1 MPGPRAGG
9 AVRRGSC
16 GGGGGVPAA
25 EAPLK
30 IVHPRRCS
38 APSLLFSKGLSK
50 PWLPSASSREVK
62 ELWLDS
68 ILGQTKGLKETRVS
82 RAPPIKL
89 LMKVLSS
96 CNISKTLNA
105 GNMESLIECQ
115 LEANAKNCS
124 PLVQADTEDRLCHST
139 DGTKKRKKVISQ
151 SFTLRRSST
160 NGNSPGQLDSGA
172 KIALFGQP
180 LAIICGEDD
189 TLPQPVKDLL
199 AILYMKGP
207 STEGIFRKAANEK
220 ARKELKEDLNKGGN
234 VDLKSKSVH
243 LLAVV
248 LKDFLRNIPSK
259 LLSADLFEKWM
270 QALEK
275 PSKQEKIEELKEV
288 ADNLPRPNLV
298 LLKHLL
304 SLLHHISQNAETNR
318 MDSSNLA
325 ICVGPNMLSPEAD
338 NTLPLEVQK
347 EMNDKVTVLVEF
359 LINNCSEIFG
369 ENIALSV
376 CASAEESPE
385 HIDSS
390 TEHLCAA
397 HQNDSAYDSPDPE
410 AEGSPCTSQ
419 MEQPKGRSTSVSRR
433 YPTHISDPSLT
444 NFGNDIHTMDRRYSE
459 PDLSFQNRLEV
470 GISKQKLNKSED
482 NFPVQQ
488 KQLGLEAL
496 EKQLATLPSQLS
508 SDSLPK
514 TSSSCSLESS
524 DGSVFTSSPVV
535 SPTSPKKTFLNR
547 PQSFSTKATEDCIM
561 PSRDIKKHSMSF
573 SFANRRK
580 TLIKTQSWG
589 PGKNMGFQRDSFIKK
604 EDQFSGRVVQEN
616 SHDDDKPLPVANQQR
631 SRFRSADEVFR
642 EVDQR
647 NPGRPPSYEEA
658 TKNCLVTEVPSHNL
672 TVQTMRLKVSNQDAL
687 LPHPCSSSTQDTA
700 YTALRDLPSG
710 RVSAAKDSD
719 VETETLSIT
728 VGINSRVS
736 LPVTPGVYRLRAMSE
751 SCQKNKLEYV
761 ARRCSQPVFEVDQIQ
776 YAKESYV

>member
-1 MPGPRAGG
+1 L
-9 AVRRGSC
+9 
-16 GGGGGVPAA
+16 AA
-25 EAPLK
+25 
-30 IVHPRRCS
+30 
-38 APSLLFSKGLSK
+38 
-50 PWLPSASSREVK
+50 
-62 ELWLDS
+62 
-68 ILGQTKGLKETRVS
+68 
-82 RAPPIKL
+82 
-89 LMKVLSS
+89 
-96 CNISKTLNA
+96 
-105 GNMESLIECQ
+105 
-115 LEANAKNCS
+115 
-124 PLVQADTEDRLCHST
+124 
-139 DGTKKRKKVISQ
+139 DGTKKRKKVVSQ
-151 SFTLRRSST
+151 SFTLRLSST

-189 TLPQPVKDLL
+189 TLPQPVQDLL

-234 VDLKSKSVH
+234 VDLKGKSVH

-259 LLSADLFEKWM
+259 LLSADLYEKWM

-288 ADNLPRPNLV
+288 AGKLPRPNLV
-298 LLKHLL
+298 LLKDLL

-325 ICVGPNMLSPEAD
+325 ICVGPNMLTPEMD
-338 NTLPLEVQK
+338 NMLPLEVQK

-369 ENIALSV
+369 EDIALSV

-385 HIDSS
+385 HTDSS

-410 AEGSPCTSQ
+410 AEGSPRTSQ
-419 MEQPKGRSTSVSRR
+419 VEQPKGRSTSVSRR
-433 YPTHISDPSLT
+433 YPTRISAPSLT
-444 NFGNDIHTMDRRYSE
+444 NFRNYISTMDRRYSE
-459 PDLSFQNRLEV
+459 PDLSFQNCLE
-470 GISKQKLNKSED
+470 GRIRKQKLNKSDD

-488 KQLGLEAL
+488 KQLALEAL
-496 EKQLATLPSQLS
+496 EKRLAILPSQLS
-508 SDSLPK
+508 TDSLPK

-535 SPTSPKKTFLNR
+535 SPSSPKKSFLNR
-547 PQSFSTKATEDCIM
+547 PQSFSTKATEDCSM
-561 PSRDIKKHSMSF
+561 PSREIKKHSMSF
-573 SFANRRK
+573 SFANHRK

-589 PGKNMGFQRDSFIKK
+589 PGKNMGFQRDSFTKK
-604 EDQFSGRVVQEN
+604 EDQFSCRIVQEN
-616 SHDDDKPLPVANQQR
+616 SLDDDKSLPVAYQQR
-631 SRFRSADEVFR
+631 VRFRSADEVFR

-647 NPGRPPSYEEA
+647 KPGRPPSYEEA
-658 TKNCLVTEVPSHNL
+658 TKNCLAPKVPSHNL
-672 TVQTMRLKVSNQDAL
+672 TVQNMRLKVSNQDSL
-687 LPHPCSSSTQDTA
+687 PPHPCSSCAQA
-700 YTALRDLPSG
+700 TALKDLPSG

-719 VETETLSIT
+719 VETETLSVT

-751 SCQKNKLEYV
+751 SCQKNKHEYV

>member
-1 MPGPRAGG
+1 LLL
-9 AVRRGSC
+9 
-16 GGGGGVPAA
+16 AA
-25 EAPLK
+25 
-30 IVHPRRCS
+30 
-38 APSLLFSKGLSK
+38 
-50 PWLPSASSREVK
+50 
-62 ELWLDS
+62 
-68 ILGQTKGLKETRVS
+68 
-82 RAPPIKL
+82 
-89 LMKVLSS
+89 
-96 CNISKTLNA
+96 
-105 GNMESLIECQ
+105 
-115 LEANAKNCS
+115 
-124 PLVQADTEDRLCHST
+124 DR
-139 DGTKKRKKVISQ
+139 TKKRKKVISQ
-151 SFTLRRSST
+151 SFTLRQSST
-160 NGNSPGQLDSGA
+160 NRNSTGQLDSGA
-172 KIALFGQP
+172 KITLFGQP

-189 TLPQPVKDLL
+189 TLPQPVQDLL

-207 STEGIFRKAANEK
+207 STEGVFRKAANEK

-259 LLSADLFEKWM
+259 LLLVDLYEKWM

-275 PSKQEKIEELKEV
+275 PSKEEKIEELKEV
-288 ADNLPRPNLV
+288 ADKLPRPNLA

-325 ICVGPNMLSPEAD
+325 ICIGPNMLSPETD
-338 NTLPLEVQK
+338 NMFPLEVQK

-369 ENIALSV
+369 EDTALPV
-376 CASAEESPE
+376 CALAEESLE
-385 HIDSS
+385 HTDSS

-410 AEGSPCTSQ
+410 AEGSPRTSQ
-419 MEQPKGRSTSVSRR
+419 VEQPKGRSTSVSRR
-433 YPTHISDPSLT
+433 YPSCISAPSLS
-444 NFGNDIHTMDRRYSE
+444 NFRNDIRTMDRRYSE
-459 PDLSFQNRLEV
+459 PDLSFQNRLE
-470 GISKQKLNKSED
+470 GRIRKQKLNKSED
-482 NFPVQQ
+482 NFSVQQ

-496 EKQLATLPSQLS
+496 EKRLAILPSQLS
-508 SDSLPK
+508 TDSLPK

-535 SPTSPKKTFLNR
+535 SPSSPKKTFLNR
-547 PQSFSTKATEDCIM
+547 PQSFSTKATEDCSM
-561 PSRDIKKHSMSF
+561 PSKEIKKHSMSF

-589 PGKNMGFQRDSFIKK
+589 PGKNMGFQRDSFTTK
-604 EDQFSGRVVQEN
+604 EDEFSCRVVQN
-616 SHDDDKPLPVANQQR
+616 SPDDDKPLPVAYQHR
-631 SRFRSADEVFR
+631 PRFRSADEVFR

-647 NPGRPPSYEEA
+647 NPGKPPSYEEA
-658 TKNCLVTEVPSHNL
+658 TKNCLATKVPSNNL
-672 TVQTMRLKVSNQDAL
+672 TVQTMRLKVSRQDDL
-687 LPHPCSSSTQDTA
+687 PPHPCSSCAQDA
-700 YTALRDLPSG
+700 AHTALRDLLSD
-710 RVSAAKDSD
+710 RVSAGKDSD
-719 VETETLSIT
+719 VGTNTLSVT

-751 SCQKNKLEYV
+751 SYQKNKLDYV

>member
-1 MPGPRAGG
+1 
-9 AVRRGSC
+9 
-16 GGGGGVPAA
+16 
-25 EAPLK
+25 
-30 IVHPRRCS
+30 
-38 APSLLFSKGLSK
+38 
-50 PWLPSASSREVK
+50 
-62 ELWLDS
+62 
-68 ILGQTKGLKETRVS
+68 
-82 RAPPIKL
+82 
-89 LMKVLSS
+89 MKVLSS
-96 CNISKTLNA
+96 CNTSKTLNA

-115 LEANAKNCS
+115 SEADAKKCP
-124 PLVQADTEDRLCHST
+124 PLVPAGTEVGLCHSNA

-160 NGNSPGQLDSGA
+160 NGNSPGQLDA
-172 KIALFGQP
+172 KITLFGQP

-189 TLPQPVKDLL
+189 TLPQPVQDIL
-199 AILYMKGP
+199 AILYMRGP

-259 LLSADLFEKWM
+259 LLSADLYEKWM

-275 PSKQEKIEELKEV
+275 PSKHEKIEELKEV
-288 ADNLPRPNLV
+288 ADKLPRPNLA

-325 ICVGPNMLSPEAD
+325 ICVGPNMLSPETD

-369 ENIALSV
+369 EDIAFPA
-376 CASAEESPE
+376 CALAEESPE
-385 HIDSS
+385 HTDSS

-410 AEGSPCTSQ
+410 AEVSLRTSP
-419 MEQPKGRSTSVSRR
+419 MVQPKGRSTSVSTR
-433 YPTHISDPSLT
+433 YPTHISTPSLT
-444 NFGNDIHTMDRRYSE
+444 NFRNDISTMDRRYSE
-459 PDLSFQNRLEV
+459 PDLSFQNCLE
-470 GISKQKLNKSED
+470 GRIRKQKLNRSED

-496 EKQLATLPSQLS
+496 EKRLAILPSQLS
-508 SDSLPK
+508 TDSLPK

-524 DGSVFTSSPVV
+524 DSSVFTSSPVV
-535 SPTSPKKTFLNR
+535 SPSSPKKTFLNR
-547 PQSFSTKATEDCIM
+547 PQSFSTKATEDCSM
-561 PSRDIKKHSMSF
+561 PSREIKKHSMSF

-589 PGKNMGFQRDSFIKK
+589 PGKYTGFQKDCFTKK
-604 EDQFSGRVVQEN
+604 EDQFSCRVVQEN
-616 SHDDDKPLPVANQQR
+616 SPDDDKPLPVAYRQR
-631 SRFRSADEVFR
+631 PRFRSADEVFR

-647 NPGRPPSYEEA
+647 HPGRPPSYEEA
-658 TKNCLVTEVPSHNL
+658 TKNCLA
-672 TVQTMRLKVSNQDAL
+672 TVQTMRLKMSNQDAL
-687 LPHPCSSSTQDTA
+687 LPHPCSSCAQDTA
-700 YTALRDLPSG
+700 YMALRDLPSG

-719 VETETLSIT
+719 VETETLSVT

-751 SCQKNKLEYV
+751 SCQKNKLECV
-761 ARRCSQPVFEVDQIQ
+761 ARRCSQPVFEIDQIQ

>member
-1 MPGPRAGG
+1 
-9 AVRRGSC
+9 
-16 GGGGGVPAA
+16 
-25 EAPLK
+25 
-30 IVHPRRCS
+30 
-38 APSLLFSKGLSK
+38 
-50 PWLPSASSREVK
+50 
-62 ELWLDS
+62 
-68 ILGQTKGLKETRVS
+68 
-82 RAPPIKL
+82 
-89 LMKVLSS
+89 MKVLSS
-96 CNISKTLNA
+96 CNTSKTLNA

-115 LEANAKNCS
+115 SEADAKKC
-124 PLVQADTEDRLCHST
+124 PLLIPADTEDGLCHSAA

-151 SFTLRRSST
+151 SFTLRRSSA

-189 TLPQPVKDLL
+189 TLPRPVQDLL

-259 LLSADLFEKWM
+259 LLSADLYDKWM

-288 ADNLPRPNLV
+288 ADKLPRPNLL

-304 SLLHHISQNAETNR
+304 ALLHHIGQNAETNR

-325 ICVGPNMLSPEAD
+325 ICIGPNMLSPETG

-359 LINNCSEIFG
+359 LINNCSEMFG
-369 ENIALSV
+369 EDIAFPV

-385 HIDSS
+385 HTDSS

-419 MEQPKGRSTSVSRR
+419 MEQPKGRSSSVSRR
-433 YPTHISDPSLT
+433 YPTHISAPSLT
-444 NFGNDIHTMDRRYSE
+444 NFRNDISTMDRRYSE
-459 PDLSFQNRLEV
+459 PDLSFQNRLE
-470 GISKQKLNKSED
+470 GRIRKQKLNKSED

-496 EKQLATLPSQLS
+496 EKRLAILPSELS
-508 SDSLPK
+508 TDSLPK

-535 SPTSPKKTFLNR
+535 SPSSPKKTFLNR
-547 PQSFSTKATEDCIM
+547 PQSFSTKATEDCST
-561 PSRDIKKHSMSF
+561 PSREIKKHSMSF

-589 PGKNMGFQRDSFIKK
+589 PGKNMGFQRDNFTKK
-604 EDQFSGRVVQEN
+604 DQFSCRVVQEN
-616 SHDDDKPLPVANQQR
+616 SPDDDKPLPMEYEQR

-658 TKNCLVTEVPSHNL
+658 TKNCLATKVPSHNL
-672 TVQTMRLKVSNQDAL
+672 TVQTMRRLKVSNQDTS
-687 LPHPCSSSTQDTA
+687 LPHPCSSCAPDA
-700 YTALRDLPSG
+700 VYTALKDLPSG

-719 VETETLSIT
+719 VETEMLSVT

-761 ARRCSQPVFEVDQIQ
+761 ARRCSQPVFDVDQIQ